1 MMRLDKYL
9 AHAGFGTRKQVKE
22 FVRKGYVLVNDVVV
36 KKDDIKIDEK
46 KDVVVVDGQVVEFEQ
61 DVYIMLNKPQGVISA
76 TEDDRY
82 ETVLD
87 CIGTARNDLFPVGRL
102 DIDTEGLLLITN
114 DGVLAH
120 DLLSPKKHVD
130 KIYEV
135 HLDQPW
141 NPEFEKEIE
150 KGIRIND
157 EEVCLPAT
165 VEQIDQKIL
174 LLTITEG
181 KFHQVKR
188 MMHACDNEVIFLKRL
203 TMGPLHLDEDLEPGQ
218 WRPCTEE
225 EISALKNRG

>member
-1 MMRLDKYL
+1 MRLDKYL

-22 FVRKGYVLVNDVVV
+22 FVRKGYVLVNDSVV

-46 KDVVVVDGQVVEFEQ
+46 NDVVVVDGEVVRFEQ

-76 TEDDRY
+76 TEDGRY

-87 CIGTARNDLFPVGRL
+87 CIGTTRTDLFPVGRL

-114 DGVLAH
+114 DGALAH

-141 NPEFEKEIE
+141 NPDYEQVIE
-150 KGIRIND
+150 QGIRIND
-157 EEVCLPAT
+157 EEVCMPAKVQQ
-165 VEQIDQKIL
+165 VEDKVI
-174 LLTITEG
+174 LLTIMEG

-188 MMHACDNEVIFLKRL
+188 MMHACDNEVVFLKRL
-203 TMGPLHLDEDLEPGQ
+203 TMGPLVLDEELAPGEY
-218 WRPCTEE
+218 RSCTEE
-225 EISALKNRG
+225 EIFQLKNRD